1 MAVQK
6 KTKPRKRVKPPRNPN
21 VFNWTPQRKQAAL
34 LLSLGTK
41 NYEEVAADVRVHYS
55 TLWEWRK
62 NPIFLAEVDR
72 LTLENERATKAGLL
86 RLAFKAIDKK
96 ENSLKDDKNTVLDW
110 AEFVSGLQ
118 GIKTQKVEVDANIKG
133 ELDGA
138 RELLASRIAGMSARI
153 RAVGIPEES
162 NGQTGSDSEV

>member
-1 MAVQK
+1 MAVRKNK
-6 KTKPRKRVKPPRNPN
+6 KPKNKDKPPRNPE
-21 VFNWTPQRKQAAL
+21 VFKWTPQRKQAAL

-41 NYEEVAADVRVHYS
+41 NYEEVAAEVRVHYS

-62 NPIFLAEVDR
+62 NPLFLAEVDR

-96 ENSLKDDKNTVLDW
+96 VNSLKDDKNTVLDW
-110 AEFVSGLQ
+110 AEFVSTLQ

-133 ELDGA
+133 ELDEA
-138 RELLASRIAGMSARI
+138 RELLASRITGVSARI
-153 RAVGIPEES
+153 RAAGLPEEA
-162 NGQTGSDSEV
+162 NGQTGTGSEV